1 MEAYVLIIAASI
13 TAISIAYQIAKNA
26 KSDNI
31 TSFVIVDG
39 VMGIS
44 YPVGVPN
51 DIASGRNP
59 ANKDAVK
66 VHLKLRSV
74 KYVDFEPIK
83 IIYSVIK
90 WGQIIEKIVKN
101 DETEIDYSN
110 ITSARLQNQVIFDCT
125 IDYSN
130 PIITEIIFDTDSK
143 IKIKW
148 KLSHF

>member
-1 MEAYVLIIAASI
+1 MEAYILIIAASI
-13 TAISIAYQIAKNA
+13 TAISIAYQIAKNV

-51 DIASGRNP
+51 EISRNK
-59 ANKDAVK
+59 AVNKDVVK

-83 IIYSVIK
+83 TIYSVIK
-90 WGQIIEKIVKN
+90 WGEIIEKIVKN
-101 DETEIDYSN
+101 DKTEIDYSN
-110 ITSARLQNQVIFDCT
+110 IINARLLNEVVFDCV
-125 IDYSN
+125 IDL
-130 PIITEIIFDTDSK
+130 PTQITTEIIFDTDSK

-148 KLSHF
+148 K